1 MGKSMA
7 QFVAP
12 EQQND
17 TVPGIW
23 CMAHQ
28 MAQATCAHPVS
39 WNFGAQEMACG
50 GLAQVGDISLLETRI
65 GDKLPTIKYFAHLY
79 SMIPRSDFKD
89 LKRKQSDIRGQRVD
103 D

>member
-7 QFVAP
+7 RCVAP

-17 TVPGIW
+17 T
-23 CMAHQ
+23 HQ

-50 GLAQVGDISLLETRI
+50 ASERIGLLAQVGDISLLETRI
-65 GDKLPTIKYFAHLY
+65 GDKLPTIKYFAHLC